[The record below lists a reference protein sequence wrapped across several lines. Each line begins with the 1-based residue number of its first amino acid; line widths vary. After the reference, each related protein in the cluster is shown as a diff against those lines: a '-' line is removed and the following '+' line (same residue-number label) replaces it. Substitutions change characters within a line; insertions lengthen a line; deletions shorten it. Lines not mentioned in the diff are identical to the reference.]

1 MDTVSVVALAVGAVG
16 LVGGIVGVW
25 VAMRTATRVAVKVI
39 AAMKDS
45 APALGHLE
53 RRVHLLEEWRWQSA
67 APGTPPPAPPTVD
80 A

>member
-1 MDTVSVVALAVGAVG
+1 MDVVSIVSLVVGAVG

-39 AAMKDS
+39 AALKDG

-53 RRVHLLEEWRWQSA
+53 RRVHLLEEWRQQNA
-67 APGTPPPAPPTVD
+67 AAQHSTASPPADT
-80 A
+80 